1 MSRQK
6 DNALNNLYNNT
17 IFICTCP
24 LFYIL
29 HVHLHNKMRLYLIVL
44 SNSLERRWGLPLACL
59 EHVTTVNLD
68 PLPPSEC
75 HSAGPGDRIA
85 YEAKLGSRLSAIIS
99 RIDLAAHFKIL
110 KNVIF
115 QLLHTPC
122 FLVKWHSNWGR
133 RLDQLGRLGWA
144 VTFQNSPF
152 LSIHHLFFLSFV
164 LSCSLLS
171 ILAKYWQFC
180 NTFAKS
186 EFKSL
191 EIPPC

>member
-44 SNSLERRWGLPLACL
+44 SNSLERRRGLPLACL

-75 HSAGPGDRIA
+75 HSAGPGVRIA
-85 YEAKLGSRLSAIIS
+85 YEAKLGSRLAEIIS

-110 KNVIF
+110 KNLIF
-115 QLLHTPC
+115 QLLHTSC

-133 RLDQLGRLGWA
+133 RLDQLGLGWA
-144 VTFQNSPF
+144 VTFQNFPFLFFHSSPF
-152 LSIHHLFFLSFV
+152 FFVFRSFLFFTIYISKIFP
-164 LSCSLLS
+164 
-171 ILAKYWQFC
+171 IL
-180 NTFAKS
+180 
-186 EFKSL
+186 
-191 EIPPC
+191 